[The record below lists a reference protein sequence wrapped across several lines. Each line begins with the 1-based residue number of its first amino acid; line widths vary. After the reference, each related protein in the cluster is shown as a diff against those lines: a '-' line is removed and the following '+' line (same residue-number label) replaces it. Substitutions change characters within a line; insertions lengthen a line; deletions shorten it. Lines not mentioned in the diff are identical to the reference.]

1 MHFSLVET
9 HRFPLDINTSR
20 ESLSVSQSQ
29 AFQRMTLEI
38 ELTKNCKVK
47 WQKSGVILERSA

>member
-9 HRFPLDINTSR
+9 HRFPLDITTSR

-29 AFQRMTLEI
+29 VFQRMTLEI
-38 ELTKNCKVK
+38 ELIQNCKVK